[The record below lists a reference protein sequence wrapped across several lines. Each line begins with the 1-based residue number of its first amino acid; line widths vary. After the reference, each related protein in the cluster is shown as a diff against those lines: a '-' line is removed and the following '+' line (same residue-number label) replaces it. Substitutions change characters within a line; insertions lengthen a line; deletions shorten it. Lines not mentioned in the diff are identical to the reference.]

1 VLFLFDV
8 MMGGMLRFITPSIV
22 VLALLSSACGGSQ
35 DSSTAQSSATA
46 SPAAP
51 AKSRD
56 ACTLITAEEAAKILG
71 SPVTATSR
79 SVSAQKSVCDYV
91 TQAFESFTL
100 EATWQGAEDEI
111 KSARAA
117 ASAATAAAGGKDDR
131 IVSEVMGL
139 RRVEN
144 LGDEAYFG
152 RRTMS
157 YVRKGDV
164 LLGFQN
170 AGLNDPDA
178 LAHWEALARAALARL

>member
-1 VLFLFDV
+1 LFDV
-8 MMGGMLRFITPSIV
+8 MMGGMLRFTIPSIA
-22 VLALLSSACGGSQ
+22 VLALLSSACGGGQ
-35 DSSTAQSSATA
+35 DSSTAQGSGAA
-46 SPAAP
+46 STAAP

-71 SPVTATSR
+71 SPATATPR

-100 EATWQGAEDEI
+100 EATWQGAEEEI
-111 KSARAA
+111 KSARSA
-117 ASAATAAAGGKDDR
+117 ASAATAAAGGKDDPV
-131 IVSEVMGL
+131 VSDVMGL

-178 LAHWEALARAALARL
+178 LAHWEALARTALARL